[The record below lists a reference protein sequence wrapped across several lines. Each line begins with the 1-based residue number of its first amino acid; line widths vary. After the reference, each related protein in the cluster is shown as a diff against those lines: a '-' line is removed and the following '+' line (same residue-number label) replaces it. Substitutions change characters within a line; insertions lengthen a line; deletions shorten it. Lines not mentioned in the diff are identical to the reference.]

1 MKSTYNIQDIIKQIT
16 QFYHPEKLIL
26 FGSAAT
32 DTMNENSDVDL
43 IVVKQTTEP
52 KHKRSASI
60 YKHLMALKIPLDI
73 VVYTPNEYNEEAKNS
88 YSFLHNALINSKVM
102 YEQ

>member
-1 MKSTYNIQDIIKQIT
+1 MIATYDIQEIVKQIT

-60 YKHLMALKIPLDI
+60 YKHLMALKTPLDI
-73 VVYTPNEYNEEAKNS
+73 VVYTPKEYDEDVKNP